1 MLIGGATRT
10 LCYLVL
16 ISVAYCGIG
25 HCTSRHYLRVTIT
38 LLLTRPVHWSG
49 ASRWGGLKFTS
60 QYKRWLRAKSRCT
73 VQVEEMVEGK
83 ERASGEGFP
92 YTVASVGPTPCTVA
106 SGSGWPLRKAY
117 SSSQPSMVNWLS
129 SPTFP
134 CLFVVPLWWHL
145 LLILPLR
152 WTPPSPSSPS
162 SPQSSCSKG
171 GVKKLSPPQKKIKK
185 RKFFR
190 KWSEIARKS
199 VIRLFWN
206 WILYKSADDHI
217 NLSKSACSGTFMAY
231 RTIYTINFNIFSYL
245 ALICSHLPEDDT
257 KFLPKKIALIP
268 ASGVPVNLFLE
279 CPLWRKET
287 LPLQH

>member
-134 CLFVVPLWWHL
+134 CLFVCLSRYGNTWPNLHFSTKYQPVLPSIDPEPPRTDQYHPLLTQCHPTSTVPYWPSNIIYHIQMSDFPLSAWHE
-145 LLILPLR
+145 R
-152 WTPPSPSSPS
+152 
-162 SPQSSCSKG
+162 SC
-171 GVKKLSPPQKKIKK
+171 
-185 RKFFR
+185 
-190 KWSEIARKS
+190 
-199 VIRLFWN
+199 
-206 WILYKSADDHI
+206 
-217 NLSKSACSGTFMAY
+217 
-231 RTIYTINFNIFSYL
+231 
-245 ALICSHLPEDDT
+245 
-257 KFLPKKIALIP
+257 
-268 ASGVPVNLFLE
+268 
-279 CPLWRKET
+279 T
-287 LPLQH
+287 LD

>member
-1 MLIGGATRT
+1 MLIGGPTRT
-10 LCYLVL
+10 LYYLVL

-49 ASRWGGLKFTS
+49 ASRWGGLKFSS

-171 GVKKLSPPQKKIKK
+171 GGKKIVPPPKKNQKKKILQKM
-185 RKFFR
+185 
-190 KWSEIARKS
+190 
-199 VIRLFWN
+199 VWN
-206 WILYKSADDHI
+206 
-217 NLSKSACSGTFMAY
+217 C
-231 RTIYTINFNIFSYL
+231 
-245 ALICSHLPEDDT
+245 
-257 KFLPKKIALIP
+257 KKIGHKTFLKLNIIQKCWWP
-268 ASGVPVNLFLE
+268 HKPIKIGMFWYFYGVQDDLHNKL
-279 CPLWRKET
+279 
-287 LPLQH
+287 